1 MLIFTLLI
9 GFLSSQITFAIAKKP
24 YQQGNNITNFG
35 NKHRKVSYLE
45 KRLLKKVCKI
55 TKIKQES

>member
-9 GFLSSQITFAIAKKP
+9 GFLSSQITFAVAEKP
-24 YQQGNNITNFG
+24 YKQHNNITNFG

-45 KRLLKKVCKI
+45 KRLLKK
-55 TKIKQES
+55 SL